1 MLVVSRL
8 FQEYWLPLHQ
18 CDDDIDTRIIFYL
31 PDPIGFD
38 LVACVME
45 EVGDYLDDKGVEDY
59 DFEPVQD
66 TDGEMAFHL
75 LVNRVWLGGIEDE
88 VWDILHGLIPDF
100 DGTGVEIVSL

>member
-1 MLVVSRL
+1 M
-8 FQEYWLPLHQ
+8 QGPLPLANA
-18 CDDDIDTRIIFYL
+18 TWL
-31 PDPIGFD
+31 TSS
-38 LVACVME
+38 
-45 EVGDYLDDKGVEDY
+45 VEDY

-100 DGTGVEIVSL
+100 DG

>member
-1 MLVVSRL
+1 M
-8 FQEYWLPLHQ
+8 QGPLPLANA
-18 CDDDIDTRIIFYL
+18 TWL
-31 PDPIGFD
+31 TSP
-38 LVACVME
+38 
-45 EVGDYLDDKGVEDY
+45 VEDY

-100 DGTGVEIVSL
+100 DG

>member
-8 FQEYWLPLHQ
+8 FQEYWLPLPQ
-18 CDDDIDTRIIFYL
+18 CDDDIDTWRTTTL
-31 PDPIGFD
+31 S
-38 LVACVME
+38 LCRT
-45 EVGDYLDDKGVEDY
+45 
-59 DFEPVQD
+59 